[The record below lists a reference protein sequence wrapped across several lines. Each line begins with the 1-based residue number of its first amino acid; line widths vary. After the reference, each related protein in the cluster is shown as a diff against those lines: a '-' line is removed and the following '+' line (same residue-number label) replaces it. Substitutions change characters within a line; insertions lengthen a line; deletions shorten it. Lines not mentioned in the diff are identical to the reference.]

1 MKKILLAL
9 IVTAN
14 VFAAGA
20 TVGEGVKVDCGKIS
34 GIMTAT
40 TNVKTGTTLDGGSG
54 DI

>member
-20 TVGEGVKVDCGKIS
+20 TVGEGIKVDCGKIS

-40 TNVKTGTTLDGGSG
+40 TNISTGSTTLGGTG